1 MNGSEAL
8 DLARWQFALTAAAH
22 FLFVS
27 LTLGLA
33 TFVTAVQTWAVL
45 RRRSRQGALYER
57 MVRFWGQLYVVN
69 YAVGIVTGIVMEFQF
84 GLAWSGLGHYAGNVF
99 GASLAMETVV
109 AFFVESTFLGL
120 WIFGWHRFGPRVH
133 CALLWVVTG
142 TAYLSAYWILVA
154 NGFLNHPVGHTQT
167 DHGIE
172 LADAGAVLTNPSAL
186 LAFGHIAGG
195 AAVTAAFFVAGVSAY
210 HLFRC
215 RTTGEDA
222 GGDAD
227 DAVLFRRSLRIAAF
241 TAPPALLFTAVFGG
255 LQLSALASFQPMKDA
270 VWKAETAKI
279 ARLQA
284 DLVERFGPGDHV
296 PPESLTRGAAL
307 LMLVAF
313 ALMLYLSL
321 GSALL
326 AFFRPAVERFRA
338 WHLLLMAMVPLPYV
352 AMTAGWV
359 FREVGRQPWVVHEL
373 LRTEDALT
381 DVSAGAMRVSLTVF
395 GTLFALLLVV
405 NWWLLLRT
413 ARRGPRAVTLGRDE
427 RVPDGGPSPEPD
439 PVPSY

>member
-1 MNGSEAL
+1 MDGSEAL

-45 RRRSRQGALYER
+45 RRRSRQGAASAR

-142 TAYLSAYWILVA
+142 TAYLSAYWILVT
-154 NGFLNHPVGHTQT
+154 NGFLNHPVGHTET
-167 DHGIE
+167 GHGIE
-172 LADAGAVLTNPSAL
+172 LTDAGAVLTNPSTL
-186 LAFGHIAGG
+186 LAFGHVAGG
-195 AAVTAAFFVAGVSAY
+195 AVVTAAFFVAGISAY
-210 HLFRC
+210 HLFRR
-215 RTTGEDA
+215 RTTGEDTA
-222 GGDAD
+222 
-227 DAVLFRRSLRIAAF
+227 LFRRSLRIAVF
-241 TAPPALLFTAVFGG
+241 TAPPALLFTAAFGG
-255 LQLSALASFQPMKDA
+255 VQLSTLATFQPMKDA
-270 VWKAETAKI
+270 VWKAETAEI

-284 DLVERFGPGDHV
+284 ELVERFGPGDHV
-296 PPESLTRGAAL
+296 PPEALTRGAAL
-307 LMLVAF
+307 LMLAVF
-313 ALMLYLSL
+313 ALMLYVSL
-321 GSALL
+321 GSVLPALS
-326 AFFRPAVERFRA
+326 RRAVERFRP

-373 LRTEDALT
+373 LRTEDALA
-381 DVSAGAMRVSLTVF
+381 DVSTGAMRTSLAVF
-395 GTLFALLLVV
+395 VTLFALLLVV

-413 ARRGPRAVTLGRDE
+413 ARRGPGDVALGRDE
-427 RVPDGGPSPEPD
+427 RAPDGEPSPD